1 VILESAEEG
10 VSVQQV
16 NTGHCAINPMQARI
30 LDHWHEI
37 ADGTGIP
44 HRRDIDPGKFG
55 CALGHISLVELD
67 ANGFRFRLAG
77 SLLSNV
83 FRDVDKGQLLSE
95 IDSSVEEAGSASMSL
110 ALETGRA
117 VFGDRQIGP
126 RWHSWLRLPLCDE
139 TGAARLVLCFDEIAA
154 SPSGENLPHI
164 LRQAQRR
171 HSMVAA

>member
-1 VILESAEEG
+1 MQHVNAENFEL
-10 VSVQQV
+10 
-16 NTGHCAINPMQARI
+16 NPMQVKI

-37 ADGTGIP
+37 AGEDGIP
-44 HRRDIDPGKFG
+44 HRSDIDPGKFG
-55 CALGHISLVELD
+55 CALGHISLVEQ
-67 ANGFRFRLAG
+67 AESGFRFRLAG

-83 FRDVDKGQLLSE
+83 FRDLDKGQLLSE
-95 IDSSVEEAGSASMSL
+95 IDTSVEEAGSASMEL

-117 VFGDRQIGP
+117 VFGDRQIGT
-126 RWHSWLRLPLCDE
+126 RWHSWLRLPLRDE

-171 HSMVAA
+171 YAMAAA